1 MANTDTVADPTA
13 TSFFESLL
21 ELFRQAHNPDLCQAQ
36 NILLRRLALQGDV
49 VGSRVPAPQNITE
62 IGGYLNMLREFKQEE
77 MLAQVLAGI
86 LGVAGPNP
94 PLGWTSSRPPL
105 RMVPLT
111 NDRPEGASQSAIPLW
126 FMVRS
131 DFYVALQQGR
141 NRLHEQGCVLPLSA
155 AGRRLPPASS
165 LGPSPT
171 DLLPYLG
178 RCLELVPA
186 AALNDPAA
194 DLLALVRPAGT
205 TEAFR
210 IAARVLAPGSV
221 SVPAADWDAQKCDS
235 SSCRV
240 VQITGGQFV
249 PVAPILASAGF
260 YSPTPLPEPVTILS
274 TEWTRLTNCT
284 GLIRGKTKLGDELEQ
299 LYDTAEIGASVFATM
314 LNWLWDGSTFV
325 KP

>member
-21 ELFRQAHNPDLCQAQ
+21 ELFRQAHNPDLCEAQ

-62 IGGYLNMLREFKQEE
+62 IGGYLNLLRELKQEE
-77 MLAQVLAGI
+77 MLAQMLAGI

-94 PLGWTSSRPPL
+94 PLGWPTPRPSL
-105 RMVPLT
+105 RMVPLA
-111 NDRPEGASQSAIPLW
+111 NDRPEGSGQSAIPLW
-126 FMVRS
+126 FVVRS
-131 DFYVALQQGR
+131 DFLPALQQGR

-155 AGRRLPPASS
+155 SGRRLPPASS
-165 LGPSPT
+165 FGPAAA

-178 RCLELVPA
+178 RCLEVVPA

-221 SVPAADWDAQKCDS
+221 PVPAADWDALKCDS
-235 SSCRV
+235 SSCSV

-260 YSPTPLPEPVTILS
+260 YPPTPLPEPVNILS
-274 TEWTRLTNCT
+274 TEWTRLTNVT
-284 GLIRGKTKLGDELEQ
+284 GLVKGKTKLGDELEL
-299 LYDTAEIGASVFATM
+299 LYQAAEIGASVFATM

-325 KP
+325 NP